1 MYFYTLTPD
10 NKPAQIA
17 FRCCNQELYI
27 VQNEKN
33 MEVQLYMVSKLSN
46 ETNAIKPFVLNQTIS
61 NSVAFK
67 IIPLGNNTAL

>member
-1 MYFYTLTPD
+1 
-10 NKPAQIA
+10 
-17 FRCCNQELYI
+17 
-27 VQNEKN
+27 
-33 MEVQLYMVSKLSN
+33 MEVQLYTVCKLSN